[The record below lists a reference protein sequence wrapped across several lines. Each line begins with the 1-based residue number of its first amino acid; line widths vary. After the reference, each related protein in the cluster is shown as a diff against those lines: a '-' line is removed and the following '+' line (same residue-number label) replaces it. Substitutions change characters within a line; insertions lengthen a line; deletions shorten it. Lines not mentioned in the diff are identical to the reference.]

1 MIRSALKMTKHMPLA
16 SRGMVVAEHPIGAQV
31 GASILARGG
40 NAVDAAVAT
49 AFAMPVV
56 EPFMSSIAGGGSFLI
71 HMARRGE
78 TAAIDANVEAPAAAH
93 EASFEL
99 GEGVGDDLFPWR
111 RVVGDANTFGPRS
124 VAVPGSVAGL
134 ALALSRFGTM
144 TLADVLAPAIRLA
157 DEGFVPDW
165 YVAQTISLYTRE
177 LRAFP
182 ETARVYLRDGI
193 DVYRPPVSKDG
204 DVLRQP
210 DLARTLRLIAKDG
223 PDAFYRGEIAEAIHA
238 EMRATGGFLT
248 KEDLAGYE
256 ARLLSPLMGG
266 YRGLELAFMPGATG
280 GVTALEI
287 LNLLAEFPSAAVTYK
302 DVRGLHVRAEAVRL
316 AFRDRLRYLGDAL
329 RVTAPWEGLVS
340 RDYAHALAK
349 LIKPAGPRT
358 SAPAPD
364 PWKYGDARKVGN
376 GATARGPAPSVRGGG
391 RAGAISR
398 PPLMVDRTMA
408 RDAHDCTT
416 HIGVI
421 DKQRNLVSLT
431 NTAVSLFGSRMVVP
445 GTGVLLQN
453 GMIWFDPEPGRVNSI
468 APGKRPLV
476 NMVPV
481 LAFRK
486 GEPAYT
492 LGAPGGRKIV
502 SVIPQVISN
511 MADAGDSPQ
520 AAMEAP
526 RLHDEGGELLVDDRV
541 GEAAL
546 GALRKRKHP
555 VTTKDCTVG
564 NMYFARPIAIRIT
577 KKGLEAGLDPTSD
590 ASAAGL

>member
-1 MIRSALKMTKHMPLA
+1 MIRSALRMTKQTPLA
-16 SRGMVVAEHPIGAQV
+16 SRGMVVAEHPLGAEV

-78 TAAIDANVEAPAAAH
+78 TVAIDANVAAPAAAH
-93 EASFEL
+93 ETCYEL

-111 RVVGDANTFGPRS
+111 RVVDDANIFGPRA

-134 ALALSRFGTM
+134 ALALARFGTM
-144 TLADVLAPAIRLA
+144 ALADVIAPAIRLA
-157 DEGFVPDW
+157 EEGFVPDW
-165 YVAQTISLYTRE
+165 YVAQTIALYTRE

-182 ETARVYLRDGI
+182 ETARTYLRDGLDI
-193 DVYRPPVSKDG
+193 YRPPVSKDG

-210 DLARTLRLIAKDG
+210 DLARSLRLIAKEG
-223 PDAFYRGEIAEAIHA
+223 PDAFYRGAIAQAIHA
-238 EMRATGGFLT
+238 EVQGKGGFLT
-248 KEDLAGYE
+248 RDDLAGYE
-256 ARLLSPLMGG
+256 ARLLSPLVGG

-280 GVTALEI
+280 GITALEI
-287 LNLLAEFPSAAVTYK
+287 LNLLAEFPSAAVTYGS
-302 DVRGLHVRAEAVRL
+302 VRGLHVRAEAVRL
-316 AFRDRLRYLGDAL
+316 AFRDRFQHLGDAL
-329 RVTAPWEGLVS
+329 RVSAPWDGLAS
-340 RDYAHALAK
+340 RDYARALAK
-349 LIKPAGPRT
+349 HIKPSGPR
-358 SAPAPD
+358 SNAPAPD
-364 PWKYGDARKVGN
+364 PWKYGEAQPG
-376 GATARGPAPSVRGGG
+376 VRGGG

-398 PPLMVDRTMA
+398 PPLMVNRTE
-408 RDAHDCTT
+408 DCTT

-421 DKQRNLVSLT
+421 DKHRNMTSFT
-431 NTAVSLFGSRMVVP
+431 NTAVSLFGARMVVP
-445 GTGVLLQN
+445 GTGILLQN

-511 MADAGDSPQ
+511 MADAGDAPQ

-526 RLHDEGGELLVDDRV
+526 RLHDEGGELLVDDRA

-546 GALRKRKHP
+546 AALRKRGHP
-555 VTTKDCTVG
+555 VTPKDCSVG
-564 NMYFARPIAIRIT
+564 NMFFARPIAIRIT

-590 ASAAGL
+590 ASAAGV

>member
-1 MIRSALKMTKHMPLA
+1 MIRSTLRMTKETPLA
-16 SRGMVVAEHPIGAQV
+16 PRGMVVAEHPLGAEV

-78 TAAIDANVEAPAAAH
+78 TVAIDANVAAPAAAH
-93 EASFEL
+93 ETCYEL
-99 GEGVGDDLFPWR
+99 GEGLGDDLFPWR
-111 RVVGDANTFGPRS
+111 KVVGDANVFGPKA

-134 ALALSRFGTM
+134 TLALARFGTM
-144 TLADVLAPAIRLA
+144 ALADVLAPAIRLA
-157 DEGFVPDW
+157 DDGFVPDW
-165 YVAQTISLYTRE
+165 YVAQTMSLYTRE

-182 ETARVYLRDGI
+182 ETARTYLRDGI
-193 DVYRPPVSKDG
+193 DIYRPPVSKDG
-204 DVLRQP
+204 DRLRQP
-210 DLARTLRLIAKDG
+210 DLARTLRLIAKEGADG
-223 PDAFYRGEIAEAIHA
+223 FYRGTVAEAIHA
-238 EMRATGGFLT
+238 EVQGRGGFLT

-256 ARLLSPLMGG
+256 ARLLSPLRGA
-266 YRGLELAFMPGATG
+266 YRGLELAFTPGATG
-280 GVTALEI
+280 GITALEI
-287 LNLLAEFPSAAVTYK
+287 LNLLAQFPSRDVTYRG
-302 DVRGLHVRAEAVRL
+302 VHGLHVRAEAVRL
-316 AFRDRLRYLGDAL
+316 AFRDRFQHLGDAL
-329 RVTAPWEGLVS
+329 RVSAPWEGVASL
-340 RDYAHALAK
+340 DYARALAGQ
-349 LIKPAGPRT
+349 IKPNGPRSS
-358 SAPAPD
+358 SAAPD
-364 PWKYGDARKVGN
+364 PWKYGDAKTSVRGS
-376 GATARGPAPSVRGGG
+376 ATAARGGG
-391 RAGAISR
+391 RAGAISG
-398 PPLMVDRTMA
+398 PPLMANST
-408 RDAHDCTT
+408 DCTT
-416 HIGVI
+416 HIGCI
-421 DKQRNLVSLT
+421 DKQRNMVSFT
-431 NTAVSLFGSRMVVP
+431 NTAVSLFGARMVVP

-481 LAFRK
+481 LAFRR

-511 MADAGDSPQ
+511 MADAADSPQ
-520 AAMEAP
+520 AAMAAP

-546 GALRKRKHP
+546 AGLRKRKHP
-555 VTTKDCTVG
+555 VTPKDCTVG
-564 NMYFARPIAIRIT
+564 NMYFARPIAIRVT

-590 ASAAGL
+590 ASAAGH

>member
-1 MIRSALKMTKHMPLA
+1 MIRSALRMTKQTPLA
-16 SRGMVVAEHPIGAQV
+16 SRGMVVAEHPLGAEV

-78 TAAIDANVEAPAAAH
+78 TVAIDANVAAPAAAH
-93 EASFEL
+93 ETCYEL

-111 RVVGDANTFGPRS
+111 RVVDDANIFGPRA

-134 ALALSRFGTM
+134 ALALARFGTM
-144 TLADVLAPAIRLA
+144 ALADVIAPAIRLA
-157 DEGFVPDW
+157 EEGFVPDW
-165 YVAQTISLYTRE
+165 YVAQTIALYTRE

-182 ETARVYLRDGI
+182 ETARTYLRDGLDI
-193 DVYRPPVSKDG
+193 YRPPVSKDG

-210 DLARTLRLIAKDG
+210 DLARSLRLIAKEG
-223 PDAFYRGEIAEAIHA
+223 PDAFYRGAIAQAIHA
-238 EMRATGGFLT
+238 EVQGKGGFLT
-248 KEDLAGYE
+248 RDDLAGYE
-256 ARLLSPLMGG
+256 ARLLSPLVGG

-280 GVTALEI
+280 GITALEI
-287 LNLLAEFPSAAVTYK
+287 LNLLAEFPSAAVTYGS
-302 DVRGLHVRAEAVRL
+302 VRGLHVRAEAVRL
-316 AFRDRLRYLGDAL
+316 AFRDRFQHLGDAL
-329 RVTAPWEGLVS
+329 RVSAPWDGLAS
-340 RDYAHALAK
+340 RDYARALSK
-349 LIKPAGPRT
+349 QIKPGGPR
-358 SAPAPD
+358 SGSPAPD
-364 PWKYGDARKVGN
+364 PWKYGDVKA
-376 GATARGPAPSVRGGG
+376 AARGTVVRSGG
-391 RAGAISR
+391 RAGAISGS
-398 PPLMVDRTMA
+398 PLMDNRLTA
-408 RDAHDCTT
+408 GRPSDDCTT
-416 HIGVI
+416 HVCVV
-421 DKQRNLVSLT
+421 DRQRNMVSFT
-431 NTAVSLFGSRMVVP
+431 NTAVSLFGARMVVP
-445 GTGVLLQN
+445 GTGILLQN

-511 MADAGDSPQ
+511 MADAGDAPQ

-526 RLHDEGGELLVDDRV
+526 RLHDEGGELLVDDRA

-546 GALRKRKHP
+546 AALRKRGHP
-555 VTTKDCTVG
+555 VTPKDCSVG
-564 NMYFARPIAIRIT
+564 NMFFARPIAIRIT

-590 ASAAGL
+590 ASAAGV

>member
-1 MIRSALKMTKHMPLA
+1 MIRSTLRMTKTTPVA
-16 SRGMVVAEHPIGAQV
+16 ARGMVVAEHPLGAGV

-71 HMARRGE
+71 HMAKRGE
-78 TAAIDANVEAPAAAH
+78 TAAIDANVAAPAAAH
-93 EASFEL
+93 ETCYEL
-99 GEGVGDDLFPWR
+99 GEGLGDDLFPWR
-111 RVVGDANTFGPRS
+111 RVVGDANVFGPKA

-134 ALALSRFGTM
+134 ALALARFGTM
-144 TLADVLAPAIRLA
+144 ALADVIAPAIRLA
-157 DEGFVPDW
+157 EEGFVPDW
-165 YVAQTISLYTRE
+165 YVAQTMSLYTRE

-182 ETARVYLRDGI
+182 ESARTYLRDGI
-193 DVYRPPVSKDG
+193 DIYRPPVSKDG

-210 DLARTLRLIAKDG
+210 DLARTLRLIAKEG
-223 PDAFYRGEIAEAIHA
+223 PDAFYRGAIAEAIHA
-238 EMRATGGFLT
+238 EVQGRGGFLT
-248 KEDLAGYE
+248 REDLAAYE
-256 ARLLSPLMGG
+256 ARLLSPLRGD

-280 GVTALEI
+280 GITALEI
-287 LNLLAEFPSAAVTYK
+287 LNLLAAFPSSAVTYK
-302 DVRGLHVRAEAVRL
+302 SAGGLHIRAEAVRL
-316 AFRDRLRYLGDAL
+316 AFRDRFQHLGDAL
-329 RVTAPWEGLVS
+329 RVTAPWDGLAS
-340 RDYAHALAK
+340 RDYARTLAK
-349 LIKPAGPRT
+349 QIKPNGPRSNT
-358 SAPAPD
+358 PAPD
-364 PWKYGDARKVGN
+364 PWKYGAATISGGPDMAPALPQRR
-376 GATARGPAPSVRGGG
+376 TARAH
-391 RAGAISR
+391 AISGS
-398 PPLMVDRTMA
+398 P
-408 RDAHDCTT
+408 DCTT
-416 HIGVI
+416 HIGCI
-421 DKQRNLVSLT
+421 DRQRNMVSFT
-431 NTAVSLFGSRMVVP
+431 NTAVSLFGARMVVP

-486 GEPAYT
+486 GEPVYT

-511 MADAGDSPQ
+511 MADAGDGPQ
-520 AAMEAP
+520 PAMEAP

-541 GEAAL
+541 GDAAL
-546 GALRKRKHP
+546 AALRKRKHP
-555 VTTKDCTVG
+555 VTPKDCTVG

-590 ASAAGL
+590 ASAAGH

>member
-1 MIRSALKMTKHMPLA
+1 MIRSALRMTKQTPLA
-16 SRGMVVAEHPIGAQV
+16 SRGMVVAEHPLGAEV

-78 TAAIDANVEAPAAAH
+78 TVAIDANVAAPAAAH
-93 EASFEL
+93 ETCYAL

-111 RVVGDANTFGPRS
+111 RVVDDANVFGPRA

-134 ALALSRFGTM
+134 TLALARFGTM
-144 TLADVLAPAIRLA
+144 ALADVIAPAIRLA
-157 DEGFVPDW
+157 EEGFVPDW
-165 YVAQTISLYTRE
+165 YVAQTMALYTRE

-182 ETARVYLRDGI
+182 ETARTYLRDGL

-210 DLARTLRLIAKDG
+210 DLARTLRLIAKEG
-223 PDAFYRGEIAEAIHA
+223 PDAFYRGAIAQAIHA
-238 EMRATGGFLT
+238 EVQGKGGFLT
-248 KEDLAGYE
+248 RDDLAGYE

-266 YRGLELAFMPGATG
+266 YRGLDLAFMPGATG
-280 GVTALEI
+280 GITALEI
-287 LNLLAEFPSAAVTYK
+287 LNLLAEFPSAGVTYGS
-302 DVRGLHVRAEAVRL
+302 VRGLHVRAEAVRL
-316 AFRDRLRYLGDAL
+316 AFRDRLQHLGDAL
-329 RVTAPWEGLVS
+329 RVTAPWEGLAS
-340 RDYAHALAK
+340 HDYARTLAK
-349 LIKPAGPRT
+349 QIKPSGPR
-358 SAPAPD
+358 SNAPAPD
-364 PWKYGDARKVGN
+364 PWKYGEAQ
-376 GATARGPAPSVRGGG
+376 PSVRGRG

-398 PPLMVDRTMA
+398 PPLMVNRTE
-408 RDAHDCTT
+408 DCTT

-421 DKQRNLVSLT
+421 DKHRNMTSFT
-431 NTAVSLFGSRMVVP
+431 NTAVSLFGARMVVP

-511 MADAGDSPQ
+511 MADAGDAPQ

-526 RLHDEGGELLVDDRV
+526 RLHDEGAELLVDDRV
-541 GEAAL
+541 GAAAL
-546 GALRKRKHP
+546 GALRKRGHP
-555 VTTKDCTVG
+555 VTPKDCSVG
-564 NMYFARPIAIRIT
+564 NMFFARPIAIRIT

-590 ASAAGL
+590 ASAAGI

>member
-1 MIRSALKMTKHMPLA
+1 MIRSMLRMTKQTPLA

-78 TAAIDANVEAPAAAH
+78 TVAIDANVEAPAAAH
-93 EASFEL
+93 ETCYEL

-111 RVVGDANTFGPRS
+111 RVIGDANTFGPRS

-144 TLADVLAPAIRLA
+144 DLADAIAPAIRLA
-157 DEGFVPDW
+157 EDGFVPDW

-182 ETARVYLRDGI
+182 ESARVYLRDGI
-193 DVYRPPVSKDG
+193 DVYRPPVSRDG

-223 PDAFYRGEIAEAIHA
+223 PDAFYRGAIADAIHA
-238 EMRATGGFLT
+238 EMRAHGGFLT

-256 ARLLSPLMGG
+256 ARLLSPLMGA

-287 LNLLAEFPSAAVTYK
+287 LNLLGTFPSSAVTYES
-302 DVRGLHVRAEAVRL
+302 VRGLHLRAEAVRL

-329 RVTAPWEGLVS
+329 RVTAPWEGLTS

-349 LIKPAGPRT
+349 LIKPSGPRT

-364 PWKYGDARKVGN
+364 PWKYGDARPAAQN
-376 GATARGPAPSVRGGG
+376 GKVRGGAIG
-391 RAGAISR
+391 EPLPKARRADTRSR
-398 PPLMVDRTMA
+398 PPLTA
-408 RDAHDCTT
+408 EDCTT
-416 HIGVI
+416 HIGVV
-421 DKQRNLVSLT
+421 DKQRNLVSFT

-486 GEPAYT
+486 GEPAFT

-502 SVIPQVISN
+502 SVVPQVISN
-511 MADAGDSPQ
+511 MTDAGDSPQ

-546 GALRKRKHP
+546 AALRTRKHP
-555 VTTKDCTVG
+555 VTPKDCTVG

-577 KKGLEAGLDPTSD
+577 RKGLEAGLDPTSD
-590 ASAAGL
+590 ASAAGV

>member
-1 MIRSALKMTKHMPLA
+1 MIRSALRMTKQTPLA
-16 SRGMVVAEHPIGAQV
+16 SRGMVVAEHPLGAEV
-31 GASILARGG
+31 GASILVRGG

-78 TAAIDANVEAPAAAH
+78 TVAIDANVAAPAAAH
-93 EASFEL
+93 ETCYAL

-111 RVVGDANTFGPRS
+111 RVVDDANVFGPRA

-134 ALALSRFGTM
+134 ALALARFGTM
-144 TLADVLAPAIRLA
+144 ALADVIAPAIRLA
-157 DEGFVPDW
+157 EEGFVPDW
-165 YVAQTISLYTRE
+165 YVAQTMALYTRE

-182 ETARVYLRDGI
+182 ETARTYLRDGLDI
-193 DVYRPPVSKDG
+193 YRPPVSKDG

-210 DLARTLRLIAKDG
+210 DLARTLRLIAKEG
-223 PDAFYRGEIAEAIHA
+223 PDAFYRGAIAQAIHA
-238 EMRATGGFLT
+238 EVQGKGGFLT
-248 KEDLAGYE
+248 RDDLAGYE

-266 YRGLELAFMPGATG
+266 YRGVELAFMPGATG
-280 GVTALEI
+280 GITALEI
-287 LNLLAEFPSAAVTYK
+287 LNLLAEFPSAGVTYGS
-302 DVRGLHVRAEAVRL
+302 VRGLHVRAEAVRL
-316 AFRDRLRYLGDAL
+316 AFRDRLQHLGDAL
-329 RVTAPWEGLVS
+329 RVTAPWEGLAS
-340 RDYAHALAK
+340 RDYARALAK
-349 LIKPAGPRT
+349 QIKPAGPRSN
-358 SAPAPD
+358 SAGPD
-364 PWKYGDARKVGN
+364 PWKYGDAK
-376 GATARGPAPSVRGGG
+376 ASARSTGVRGGG
-391 RAGAISR
+391 RAGATSR
-398 PPLMVDRTMA
+398 SPLMVD
-408 RDAHDCTT
+408 DCTT

-421 DKQRNLVSLT
+421 DKHKNMVSFT
-431 NTAVSLFGSRMVVP
+431 NTAVSLFGARMVVP

-492 LGAPGGRKIV
+492 MGAPGGRKIV

-511 MADAGDSPQ
+511 MADAGDALQ

-541 GEAAL
+541 GAAAL
-546 GALRKRKHP
+546 GALRKRGHP
-555 VTTKDCTVG
+555 VTPKHCSVG
-564 NMYFARPIAIRIT
+564 NMFFARPIAIRIT

-590 ASAAGL
+590 ASAAGI

>member
-1 MIRSALKMTKHMPLA
+1 MIRSALRMTKQTPLA
-16 SRGMVVAEHPIGAQV
+16 SRGMVVAEHPLGAEV

-78 TAAIDANVEAPAAAH
+78 TVAIDANVAAPAAAH
-93 EASFEL
+93 ETCYEL

-111 RVVGDANTFGPRS
+111 RVVDDANIFGARA

-134 ALALSRFGTM
+134 TLALARFGTM
-144 TLADVLAPAIRLA
+144 ALADVIAPAIRLA
-157 DEGFVPDW
+157 EEGFVPDW
-165 YVAQTISLYTRE
+165 YVAQTIALYTRE

-182 ETARVYLRDGI
+182 ETARTYLRDGLDI
-193 DVYRPPVSKDG
+193 YRPPVSKDG

-210 DLARTLRLIAKDG
+210 DLARSLRLIAKEG
-223 PDAFYRGEIAEAIHA
+223 PDAFYRGAIAQAIHA
-238 EMRATGGFLT
+238 EVKGKGGFLT
-248 KEDLAGYE
+248 RDDLAGYE
-256 ARLLSPLMGG
+256 ARLLSPLVGG

-280 GVTALEI
+280 GITALEI
-287 LNLLAEFPSAAVTYK
+287 LNLLAEFPSAAVTYGS
-302 DVRGLHVRAEAVRL
+302 VRGLHVRAEAVRL
-316 AFRDRLRYLGDAL
+316 AFRDRFQHLGDAL
-329 RVTAPWEGLVS
+329 RVSAPWDGLAS
-340 RDYAHALAK
+340 RDYARVLAK
-349 LIKPAGPRT
+349 LIKPGGPR
-358 SAPAPD
+358 SSSPAPD
-364 PWKYGDARKVGN
+364 PWKYGDAKAPV
-376 GATARGPAPSVRGGG
+376 APARS
-391 RAGAISR
+391 RAGR
-398 PPLMVDRTMA
+398 PSD
-408 RDAHDCTT
+408 DCTT
-416 HIGVI
+416 HIGAI
-421 DKQRNLVSLT
+421 DRQRNMVSFT
-431 NTAVSLFGSRMVVP
+431 NTAVSLFGARMVVP
-445 GTGVLLQN
+445 GTGILLQN

-511 MADAGDSPQ
+511 MADAGDAPQ

-541 GEAAL
+541 GVAAL
-546 GALRKRKHP
+546 AALRKRRHP
-555 VTTKDCTVG
+555 VTPKDCSVG
-564 NMYFARPIAIRIT
+564 NMFFARPIAIRIT

-590 ASAAGL
+590 ASAAGV

>member
-1 MIRSALKMTKHMPLA
+1 MITWNRYGEGAPISTKDLLESFLAHYPFALDDFQLRAVRAIDEGKSVIVSAPTGAGKTL
-16 SRGMVVAEHPIGAQV
+16 VAE
-31 GASILARGG
+31 
-40 NAVDAAVAT
+40 
-49 AFAMPVV
+49 FA
-56 EPFMSSIAGGGSFLI
+56 I
-71 HMARRGE
+71 HR
-78 TAAIDANVEAPAAAH
+78 
-93 EASFEL
+93 
-99 GEGVGDDLFPWR
+99 
-111 RVVGDANTFGPRS
+111 
-124 VAVPGSVAGL
+124 
-134 ALALSRFGTM
+134 ALAHGRRLAYTTPLKALSNQKFADFGRQFGADHVGILTGDVKVNPRAPILVM
-144 TLADVLAPAIRLA
+144 TTEILRNMALADVLAPAIRLA

-193 DVYRPPVSKDG
+193 DVYRPPVSRDG

-210 DLARTLRLIAKDG
+210 DLARTLRLIAKEG
-223 PDAFYRGEIAEAIHA
+223 PDAFYRGAIAEAIDA

-248 KEDLAGYE
+248 KEDMAGYE
-256 ARLLSPLMGG
+256 ARLLSPLMGR

-287 LNLLAEFPSAAVTYK
+287 LNLLAEFPSAAVTYQS
-302 DVRGLHVRAEAVRL
+302 VRGLHVRAEAVRL

-340 RDYAHALAK
+340 RDYAQALAK
-349 LIKPAGPRT
+349 LIKPGGPRT

-376 GATARGPAPSVRGGG
+376 GRASKSGLRGFGRDVRRGG
-391 RAGAISR
+391 RAGAMSG
-398 PPLMVDRTMA
+398 PPLMVDAPT
-408 RDAHDCTT
+408 DCTT
-416 HIGVI
+416 HIGVV

-546 GALRKRKHP
+546 GALRTRKHP
-555 VTTKDCTVG
+555 VTPKNCTVG

-577 KKGLEAGLDPTSD
+577 PRGLEAGLDPTSD